1 LAEQSPKSSVTKKQ
15 YEECQTE
22 ELARMGINLKM
33 PVSKY
38 VIVVGKRIDSVLW
51 RENFDRIRQSLNGIE
66 LLTYMT

>member
-1 LAEQSPKSSVTKKQ
+1 
-15 YEECQTE
+15 
-22 ELARMGINLKM
+22 MGINLKM